1 LGALQWPESFRN
13 ILRTPQHLMVF
24 LNYLDADGLEAID
37 VSMSY
42 QQMLDKLWE
51 RNVNSTRKRELIRTL
66 TNRLTENEAL
76 WAPRSAFDDYQTEI
90 AQLESDEVLK
100 TEQLRI
106 GFSHQTLLEHA
117 RARLFVQQQLSLS
130 DFIIQRQ
137 DAIFVRPTAW
147 HVLKYLREADP
158 ATYESEIQI
167 LFKQELRIHIRYL
180 LIDFIGQ
187 QASPTEIEISL
198 FAMKLSQNS
207 DRNRILTAI
216 RGNSN
221 WFEAFKTTHFPPLM
235 QLPVENSWAML
246 GVISMAW
253 SFAKEDCLSLI
264 ENHWIGNPEK
274 DRLSANAFQD
284 LEEWDVRSEKLFIT
298 VIQRS
303 EDSRLWWFQRIV
315 ERTIDEQP
323 DLAIRILKAAIFRE
337 YENSSG
343 VNPFDSG
350 EPWYELP
357 KIAEAAPTEFLIAFW
372 DWSVAILSQFEKDT
386 HSSLI
391 RRYPETLIYFSDLR
405 EHERPLYSALEK
417 AVELTA

>member
-1 LGALQWPESFRN
+1 
-13 ILRTPQHLMVF
+13 M
-24 LNYLDADGLEAID
+24 
-37 VSMSY
+37 
-42 QQMLDKLWE
+42 
-51 RNVNSTRKRELIRTL
+51 
-66 TNRLTENEAL
+66 
-76 WAPRSAFDDYQTEI
+76 
-90 AQLESDEVLK
+90 
-100 TEQLRI
+100 
-106 GFSHQTLLEHA
+106 
-117 RARLFVQQQLSLS
+117 
-130 DFIIQRQ
+130 
-137 DAIFVRPTAW
+137 RPTAW